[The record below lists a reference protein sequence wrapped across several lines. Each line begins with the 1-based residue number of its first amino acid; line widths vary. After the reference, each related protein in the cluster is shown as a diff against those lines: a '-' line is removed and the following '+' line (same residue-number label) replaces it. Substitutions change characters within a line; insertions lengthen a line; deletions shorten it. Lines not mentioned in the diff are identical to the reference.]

1 MNNTIKKLKNKVKNL
16 MGKGLNSNEGD
27 ENGVKV

>member
-1 MNNTIKKLKNKVKNL
+1 MNNTIKKLKNKVEYL
-16 MGKGLNSNEGD
+16 MGKDLNSNEGD